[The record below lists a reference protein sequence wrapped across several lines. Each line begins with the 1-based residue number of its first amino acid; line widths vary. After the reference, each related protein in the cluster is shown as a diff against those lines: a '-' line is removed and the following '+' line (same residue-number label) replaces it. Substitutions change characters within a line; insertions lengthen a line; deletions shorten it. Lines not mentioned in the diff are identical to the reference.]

1 MSSLNQPPASRSDV
15 ERNRRTLLTAAAE
28 ELAHNP
34 EASMADVAR
43 AAGLTR
49 ATLYRH
55 FRNRQSLLEAIQ
67 TEALVRAAEALVA
80 CRLEEGTALEAFRRA
95 IDELGSHSMRF
106 RIVLMQAPDLNPGFL
121 RQRARVLA
129 PLVEVVKRGQVEGHI
144 RSDLP
149 PRWIV
154 TAMASLLVA
163 AVRAATITLISDA
176 DVSDK
181 LLLLTVVINRDGVP
195 GFSGPALALGR
206 STSA

>member
-67 TEALVRAAEALVA
+67 TEALVRAAETLVA
-80 CRLEEGTALEAFRRA
+80 CRIEEGTALEAFRCT
-95 IDELGSHSMRF
+95 IYELGSHSMRF

-121 RQRARVLA
+121 RQRVPVLA
-129 PLVEVVKRGQVEGHI
+129 P
-144 RSDLP
+144 
-149 PRWIV
+149 
-154 TAMASLLVA
+154 
-163 AVRAATITLISDA
+163 
-176 DVSDK
+176 
-181 LLLLTVVINRDGVP
+181 
-195 GFSGPALALGR
+195 
-206 STSA
+206 

>member
-121 RQRARVLA
+121 RQRAQVLA

-144 RSDLP
+144 RPDLP

-163 AVRAATITLISDA
+163 AVRAAPITLMSDA
-176 DVSDK
+176 DVSD
-181 LLLLTVVINRDGVP
+181 LIFHTLTGGI
-195 GFSGPALALGR
+195 ALG
-206 STSA
+206 SSANHA